1 MDLSVSLVRFVS
13 EGGSYQLARESL
25 SACFRKPSFNS
36 YLSTAIGQK
45 FDNWFLASICKGM
58 QKQIAF
64 DI

>member
-13 EGGSYQLARESL
+13 EGAPTKQPER
-25 SACFRKPSFNS
+25 ACLLVSEDPAFNS

-45 FDNWFLASICKGM
+45 FDNWFLASIRKGM